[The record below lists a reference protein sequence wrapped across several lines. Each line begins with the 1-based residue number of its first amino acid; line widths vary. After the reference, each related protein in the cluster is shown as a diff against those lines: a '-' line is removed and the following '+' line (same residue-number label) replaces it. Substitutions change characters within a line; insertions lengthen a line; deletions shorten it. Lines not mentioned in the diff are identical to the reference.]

1 MPPGMRSAPC
11 RTRER
16 RLSGP
21 ALLLAALLAVVGCGY
36 LSDGG
41 DRPIAEIAGE
51 PVSRTAFDDYVQ
63 SILEEEPGEDSEPPS
78 PELLSRLLDRFLEEE
93 LIVREAER
101 RGIRVDAREITA
113 ALRDLRNPEV
123 ESTSREEADY
133 DRLRKR
139 VRRALL
145 AQKFREERVLKGL
158 SVSMEEIAAYY
169 GTHRDEF
176 RTSARVVLRQI
187 LLEDPEEATALRR
200 ELLRSPGRFQEI
212 AEERSM
218 APDGGRARAYNESD
232 LPPDLLEAIVPVP
245 EGRISKVAT
254 GAQGSRIFLVE
265 KREAEREIS
274 VEEAYERIRVL
285 LLQQKSRHA
294 YETMMSTLRE
304 QAGVV
309 IREENVPFAYQK
321 GES

>member
-1 MPPGMRSAPC
+1 MRSAPC
-11 RTRER
+11 RASEG
-16 RLSGP
+16 RLSSHV
-21 ALLLAALLAVVGCGY
+21 LLLTALLAVGGCGY

-41 DRPIAEIAGE
+41 ERAIAEIAGE
-51 PVSRTAFDDYVQ
+51 TVSRAAFDDYVR
-63 SILEEEPGEDSEPPS
+63 SILVDEPGQASEPPS

-93 LIVREAER
+93 LLVREAER
-101 RGIRVDAREITA
+101 RGILVEEREITE
-113 ALRDLRNPEV
+113 ALRDLRNPELV
-123 ESTSREEADY
+123 STTKEEADY
-133 DRLRKR
+133 QRLRDR

-158 SVSMEEIAAYY
+158 SVSIEEIAAYY
-169 GTHRDEF
+169 EAHRDEF
-176 RTSARVVLRQI
+176 QTSARVVLRQI

-218 APDGGRARAYNESD
+218 APDGGRARAYDESD
-232 LPPDLLEAIVPVP
+232 LPPDLIEAIAPVP
-245 EGRISKVAT
+245 EGGISKVAT
-254 GAQGSRIFLVE
+254 SAFGSRVFLVE

-285 LLQQKSRHA
+285 LLQEKSRRA
-294 YETMMSTLRE
+294 YEMMMSTLRE

-309 IREENVPFAYQK
+309 IREENVPFAYRK
-321 GES
+321 RES

>member
-1 MPPGMRSAPC
+1 MRFAPC
-11 RTRER
+11 CSREG
-16 RLSGP
+16 RLPGP
-21 ALLLAALLAVVGCGY
+21 ALLLTALVAVGGCGCIA
-36 LSDGG
+36 DGG
-41 DRPIAEIAGE
+41 DRPIAEIAGA
-51 PVSRTAFDDYVQ
+51 PVNRAAFEDYVQ
-63 SILEEEPGEDSEPPS
+63 SILVDGAGEDSEPPS

-101 RGIRVDAREITA
+101 RGLRVDEREITA

-123 ESTSREEADY
+123 ASTSKEEADY
-133 DRLRKR
+133 RRLRDR

-145 AQKFREERVLKGL
+145 AQKFREERLLKGL
-158 SVSMEEIAAYY
+158 SVSVEEIAAYY
-169 GTHRDEF
+169 ETHRDEF

-187 LLEDPEEATALRR
+187 LLDDPEEATALRR

-218 APDGGRARAYNESD
+218 APDGGRARAYNESE
-232 LPPDLLEAIVPVP
+232 LPPDLIEAIAPVP
-245 EGRISKVAT
+245 EGGISKVAT
-254 GAQGSRIFLVE
+254 SAQGSRILLVE

-274 VEEAYERIRVL
+274 AEEAYERIRVL
-285 LLQQKSRHA
+285 LLQQKSRRA

-309 IREENVPFAYQK
+309 IHEENVPFAYLRS
-321 GES
+321 EP